1 MQNVSFSRR
10 SALQR
15 LKSMLGACGSVSSG
29 HWQLLARAGWVAALS
44 LGVKLSA
51 MTKDIVVAGQ
61 FGASADLDAFLVA
74 YAVPMVVWSI
84 VSQSFSTSFMP
95 TLIRVRQQS
104 GATSADELI
113 RSMMVK
119 VVIGLVLL
127 AVVLAAGAPWFLPL
141 LAPGFGPQQRDVT
154 LTLCRILL
162 WIVPFCGLTTY
173 WASILNSCEIFTVV
187 AIAPVSFPL
196 MMVVALYGFVPHFGI
211 EALAWGAVAGY
222 AVEMLILGGAMIRR
236 GLPVL
241 PSWRPHGQGGHMAR
255 QYFFLLSGAVLMSSS
270 TLVDQAMATWAG
282 SGSVTLLNYGNKP
295 VAVLL
300 GTISLGLGT
309 AVFPHFS
316 RLAAAGD
323 AAAIRKTL
331 RSLVVVVTAVTIPL
345 TGLLMLFSRPVAEF
359 LFHRGAVTPETI
371 SAIARV
377 QCCYLVQVPAY
388 VAGILGVRTLMA
400 LGGAATI
407 TRIAAANLGVNVA
420 ANLVF
425 LKFFGISG
433 IALSTSC
440 VYMFSTALVYYRLR
454 HRLRELASLR
464 TSHWEMAQAA

>member
-1 MQNVSFSRR
+1 MQNAGFSRLA
-10 SALQR
+10 ALRR
-15 LKSMLGACGSVSSG
+15 LKSPFGASGTARAG
-29 HWQLLARAGWVAALS
+29 HWHLLARAGWVAGLS

-51 MTKDIVVAGQ
+51 MTKDIVVAGR

-95 TLIRVRQQS
+95 TLIRVRQQN
-104 GATSADELI
+104 GPTSAHELI

-119 VVIGLVLL
+119 VIVGLALL
-127 AVVLAAGAPWFLPL
+127 GVVLAAGAPWFLPV
-141 LAPGFGPQQRDVT
+141 LAPGFDSGQRAVT

-162 WIVPFCGLTTY
+162 WIVPFCGLATY
-173 WASILNSCEIFTVV
+173 WGAILNSCEVFTVV
-187 AIAPVSFPL
+187 AMAPASFPL
-196 MMVVALYGFVPHFGI
+196 MMLVSLYGFVPHFGI

-222 AVEMLILGGAMIRR
+222 AAEMLVLGAAMIRC

-241 PSWRPHGQGGHMAR
+241 PSLRRHEQAGHMVR
-255 QYFFLLSGAVLMSSS
+255 QYMFLLSGAVLMSS
-270 TLVDQAMATWAG
+270 TILIDQSMATWTG
-282 SGSVTLLNYGNKP
+282 PGSVTVLNYGNKP

-300 GTISLGLGT
+300 GTVSLGLGT

-316 RLAAAGD
+316 RLAASGD
-323 AAAIRKTL
+323 AAGIRKTL

-345 TGLLMLFSRPVAEF
+345 TGLLMLLSRPLAEL
-359 LFHRGAVTPETI
+359 LFQRGAITPETI

-400 LGGAATI
+400 LGGASTI
-407 TRIAAANLGVNVA
+407 TRIAAANLAVNVV

-425 LKFFGISG
+425 LKFFGICG

-440 VYMFSTALVYYRLR
+440 VYLFSTALVYYRLQY
-454 HRLRELASLR
+454 RLRELASR
-464 TSHWEMAQAA
+464 PTSDWEAAKAA